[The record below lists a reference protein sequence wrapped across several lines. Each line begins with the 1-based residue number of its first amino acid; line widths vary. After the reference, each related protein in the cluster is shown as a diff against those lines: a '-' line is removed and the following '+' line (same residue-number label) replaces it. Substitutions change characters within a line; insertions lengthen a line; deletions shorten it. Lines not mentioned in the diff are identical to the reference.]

1 MKNANAILF
10 SKIDREDA
18 WVCGGLVFKV
28 ENTRT
33 YEDSYNEIK
42 AKLETD
48 EVINHVIEDRCLLD
62 DLFDGDESFKF
73 VKTYWDGG
81 LYFVFENDDEE
92 LSYRMTADYVW
103 IGETLI

>member
-1 MKNANAILF
+1 MENKNAILF

-28 ENTRT
+28 NNTDT

-42 AKLETD
+42 SKLETD

-73 VKTYWDGG
+73 VKTYWSRG
-81 LYFVFENDDEE
+81 LYFVFENNDGEE
-92 LSYRMTADYVW
+92 LEYRMSADYVW
-103 IGETLI
+103 VI